1 MIKIS
6 IILIQYLKSIIL
18 ISNYYCHR
26 KDFGKKNRAVKAL
39 LPDWIFHD
47 ER

>member
-18 ISNYYCHR
+18 ISDYDCNR
-26 KDFGKKNRAVKAL
+26 KDFGKKNRTVKAL